1 MNEVTSATTTQT
13 SERPFAPRLIL
24 RNARSTP
31 NLRRSND
38 EPLPPPL
45 PARSRIGLAW
55 RRLTQGFNLFVHR
68 LRHISD
74 EIFLSDEVVREFF
87 GDSDT
92 DDSADGLMLPHVAA
106 AAATTPEEDFLRQYR
121 QTKSLDKMCRTQSG
135 AAASDQSVP
144 LREMLAGSMGRAGG
158 ADTAVGFHD
167 LDVCQLRYEL
177 ESDLLGAP
185 GSAALEALA
194 VLLAPTAATTALA
207 APPLELN
214 IGEALWEYRRSKWL
228 ATSKLPQQIAARVA
242 ATLLAAL
249 STELHVRIYNNL
261 VDKGKPLRNGKRIN
275 LLDLVVV
282 INAGWVADE
291 KWERA
296 AKGLP

>member
-1 MNEVTSATTTQT
+1 MNEVTSATATHT

-31 NLRRSND
+31 NLPRSHA

-45 PARSRIGLAW
+45 PARSKFGLAW
-55 RRLTQGFNLFVHR
+55 RRLTQGCALFAHR
-68 LRHISD
+68 LRNISD
-74 EIFLSDEVVREFF
+74 EIFLSDEVVREYF
-87 GDSDT
+87 GDSDS
-92 DDSADGLMLPHVAA
+92 DDSADDLMMPHAA

-144 LREMLAGSMGRAGG
+144 LREMLAASMGRAGG

-194 VLLAPTAATTALA
+194 VLLVPTAATTALA

-228 ATSKLPQQIAARVA
+228 ATSKLPQEIAAHVA

-249 STELHVRIYNNL
+249 PTELHVRIYNNL
-261 VDKGKPLRNGKRIN
+261 VEKGKPLRSGKRIN